1 MYDEIANML
10 SKDRSIN
17 SAKSFSEAYD
27 YHSKKKETEELLKRK
42 PIKQNQIIIDKL
54 TEFEIEIKDL
64 KKNTEKP
71 RVTDFII
78 IILTILTL
86 IFTVLQYLK

>member
-27 YHSKKKETEELLKRK
+27 YYSKKKETEELLRK
-42 PIKQNQIIIDKL
+42 EPIKQNQIIIDKL
-54 TEFEIEIKDL
+54 TEFEIEIKGL

-71 RVTDFII
+71 RVTDIVI
-78 IILTILTL
+78 IILTIFTL
-86 IFTVLQYLK
+86 VFIALQYFK